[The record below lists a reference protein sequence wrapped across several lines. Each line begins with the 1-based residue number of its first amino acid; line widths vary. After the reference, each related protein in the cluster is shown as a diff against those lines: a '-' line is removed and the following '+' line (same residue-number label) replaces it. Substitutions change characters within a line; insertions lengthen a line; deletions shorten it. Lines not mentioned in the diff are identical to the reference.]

1 MTVSLAY
8 WCAIVRYMDIQN
20 AFEILVVIL
29 SITLFISLIIWIVV
43 GALLVKF
50 MKIANEV
57 AEKGEKLVENAES
70 TVATIRQNVGVAGL
84 MQSLTQIIKA
94 VSKANKKG

>member
-1 MTVSLAY
+1 
-8 WCAIVRYMDIQN
+8 MDIES

-29 SITLFISLIIWIVV
+29 SITLFVSLILWIIV
-43 GALLVKF
+43 GVLMVKL
-50 MKIANEV
+50 MKIINEM

-84 MQSLTQIIKA
+84 VQSLTQIIKA